1 MPQVGGAGSDDLASS
16 DEIKVFED
24 EGEKEEE
31 NRAISEQNLNDLKS
45 SLITEGEQV
54 CVCLSNTF
62 AVRESVVS
70 LLLFCSQIIFN
81 SFLFIFGSDL
91 SQR

>member
-16 DEIKVFED
+16 DEIKVFDD

-31 NRAISEQNLNDLKS
+31 NRAISDLNDLKS

-54 CVCLSNTF
+54 CPKHFCFHLTTTITYTSIT
-62 AVRESVVS
+62 SVSFQILNFYS
-70 LLLFCSQIIFN
+70 LKLRYRLV
-81 SFLFIFGSDL
+81 
-91 SQR
+91 

>member
-1 MPQVGGAGSDDLASS
+1 MTVPVIAMPQVGGAGSDDLASS

-31 NRAISEQNLNDLKS
+31 NRAISEHNLNDLKS

-54 CVCLSNTF
+54 CPTLSI
-62 AVRESVVS
+62 AVPPNHSFHC
-70 LLLFCSQIIFN
+70 FCFDS
-81 SFLFIFGSDL
+81 
-91 SQR
+91 